1 MTVSSTTPP
10 VIVHYHIFKNAGTSV
25 DWALENCFGK
35 LWDTF
40 EGQHAHDVMQS
51 EKLLEFL
58 EQNPKV
64 RAVSSHLLRP
74 SVKIDNVLPIVFLR
88 HPVIRAKSVYLFS
101 RIDVNQPDNKITA
114 NMTFPEYIKWV
125 VSGGR
130 GGVVVINYQTI
141 HLSQASFRSSSILD
155 AIATSEDLR
164 CARSLLLG
172 WPAFGI
178 VEYFE
183 KSMALF
189 ENAYSKF
196 VPEFRLLT
204 THANATQ
211 KSPLTVDDQL
221 IQIQDEI
228 GNGLYEEF
236 CAINEFDLSLYET
249 CKNHFME
256 IA

>member
-1 MTVSSTTPP
+1 MTLLSINLP
-10 VIVHYHIFKNAGTSV
+10 VVVHYHIFKNAGTSV

-40 EGQHAHDVMQS
+40 EGKHAHDVMQP
-51 EKLLEFL
+51 ERLLEFL
-58 EQNPKV
+58 EQNPTV

-74 SVKIDNVLPIVFLR
+74 SVKIENILPIVFLR
-88 HPVIRAKSVYLFS
+88 HPVLRAKSVYLFS
-101 RIDVNQPDNKITA
+101 RIDINQPDNKITA
-114 NMTFPEYIKWV
+114 NMTFHEYIKWV

-130 GGVVVINYQTI
+130 GSVVVINYQTI
-141 HLSQASFRSSSILD
+141 HLSQASFRSPSILD
-155 AIATSEDLR
+155 ATATSEDLR
-164 CARSLLLG
+164 FARNLLFG

-189 ENAYSKF
+189 ENTYSKV
-196 VPEFRLLT
+196 VPQFRLLT

-221 IQIQDEI
+221 MQIRDEI
-228 GNGLYEEF
+228 GIGLYEEF
-236 CAINEFDLSLYET
+236 CAINEYDLSLYET
-249 CKNHFME
+249 CKNYFLEMV
-256 IA
+256 